1 MFWSTTGGS
10 DDKEPACNSED
21 PGSIPGLGRAPGEER
36 TATHLVLL
44 PVESNGQRSPAG
56 YRPWRLKE
64 SDMTEQLTASVSQ
77 TEPM

>member
-1 MFWSTTGGS
+1 MGGS
-10 DDKEPACNSED
+10 AGEESDCNVRNL
-21 PGSIPGLGRAPGEER
+21 GSIPGLGRAPGEER